1 MELLPGERKV
11 SEASDGTVVLSSY
24 RIRLDQ
30 GGRGFASICLDQVAS
45 CTIGTRSHPILL
57 ILAAVVWL
65 AAFQFAGERMTT
77 IPFLIGALVGA
88 LIVLAYIL
96 TRQQAIV
103 IASCGE
109 SMRLQTRGVS
119 RATCVQFVD
128 DLERAKLALQ
138 ARPGR

>member
-11 SEASDGTVVLSSY
+11 SEASDGIVVLTSY

-45 CTIGTRSHPILL
+45 CTIGTRSYPILL

-103 IASCGE
+103 ITSCGE

>member
-11 SEASDGTVVLSSY
+11 SEASDGTVVLTSY

-30 GGRGFASICLDQVAS
+30 PGHGFASVCLDQVAS
-45 CTIGTRSHPILL
+45 CSIGTRSHPILL

-65 AAFQFAGERMTT
+65 GAFQFAGERMTT
-77 IPFLIGALVGA
+77 IPFLLGALVGA
-88 LIVLAYIL
+88 LIVLTYIV
-96 TRQQAIV
+96 TRRQTIV

-109 SMRLQTRGVS
+109 SIRLQTRGMS

-138 ARPGR
+138 ARLGS

>member
-1 MELLPGERKV
+1 MELLPGERRV
-11 SEASDGTVVLSSY
+11 SEASDGTVVLTSY

-30 GGRGFASICLDQVAS
+30 GGDFASICLDQVAS

-96 TRQQAIV
+96 TRQQTIV
-103 IASCGE
+103 IATCGE
-109 SMRLQTRGVS
+109 SIRLQTRGMS

-128 DLERAKLALQ
+128 DLERAKLALR
-138 ARPGR
+138 ARPRS

>member
-11 SEASDGTVVLSSY
+11 SEASNGAVMLTSH

-45 CTIGTRSHPILL
+45 CSIGTRSYPILL
-57 ILAAVVWL
+57 ILAAVIWL

-77 IPFLIGALVGA
+77 VPFLIGALIGA
-88 LIVLAYIL
+88 LVVLAYIL
-96 TRQQAIV
+96 ARRQTIV
-103 IASCGE
+103 VASCGE
-109 SMRLQTRGVS
+109 SIRLQTRGMS
-119 RATCVQFVD
+119 REACIQFID

-138 ARPGR
+138 VSSDT

>member
-88 LIVLAYIL
+88 LIVLTYIL
-96 TRQQAIV
+96 TRQQTIV

-109 SMRLQTRGVS
+109 SIRLQTRGMS

-138 ARPGR
+138 ARPGS

>member
-11 SEASDGTVVLSSY
+11 SEASDGIVVLTSY

-45 CTIGTRSHPILL
+45 CTIGTRSYPILL